1 MPILSRTP
9 TSSTDVPGR
18 ATADVSGSHVWTG
31 TIGALMAKA
40 TMKVAKT
47 RAWAPWGSDWD
58 TWASV
63 SKRKK
68 SSREPGAGAVAHRAT
83 TPPSMTSPPK
93 SE

>member
-1 MPILSRTP
+1 
-9 TSSTDVPGR
+9 
-18 ATADVSGSHVWTG
+18 
-31 TIGALMAKA
+31 
-40 TMKVAKT
+40 MKVAKT